1 MKFKTREDIGAPI
14 DYVFGA
20 VTDFEGFERQALRRG
35 AEVKRL
41 DVLPAPGKGMAWDIA
56 FPFRGKRRE
65 MQSELVAFEAPHQML
80 FDNRVTGMSGHLGV
94 ELLALSRAR
103 TRLVLEI
110 ELRPETLAARLL
122 VQSMKLARGALD
134 KRLQV
139 RVAEFAKA
147 VEDRY
152 GRVA

>member
-1 MKFKTREDIGAPI
+1 M
-14 DYVFGA
+14 
-20 VTDFEGFERQALRRG
+20 
-35 AEVKRL
+35 
-41 DVLPAPGKGMAWDIA
+41 
-56 FPFRGKRRE
+56 
-65 MQSELVAFEAPHQML
+65 
-80 FDNRVTGMSGHLGV
+80 
-94 ELLALSRAR
+94 ALSRAR

-110 ELRPETLAARLL
+110 ELKPETLAARLL

-147 VEDRY
+147 VEERH